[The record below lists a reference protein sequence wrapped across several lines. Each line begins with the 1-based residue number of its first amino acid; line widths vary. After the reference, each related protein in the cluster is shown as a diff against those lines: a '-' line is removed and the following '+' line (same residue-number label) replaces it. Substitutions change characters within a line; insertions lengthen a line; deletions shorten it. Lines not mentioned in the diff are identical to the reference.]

1 MIPVLYLLFVLSG
14 AAGLIYESIW
24 TRYLGLFVGHDAYAQ
39 IIVLV
44 IFLGGMS
51 LGALGVSRW
60 SGRLKQPLY
69 GYVAVEFLVGC
80 IGLIFHDAYQAVTS
94 WAYQSIYP
102 GLAAGWTLTLVKWG
116 LASALILPQSV
127 LLGMT
132 FPLMSAGVLRLE
144 AARPGRTL
152 SILYFANSFGAAVGV
167 LVAGFYLV
175 QTAGLPGTLLAAVIL
190 NLVVAVVTIGVIAAE
205 RTERTEGV
213 EAAALGETAAPA
225 DVADTAAPADE
236 ATATCVS
243 AAIGVSAAAGA
254 TASLRR
260 LLLFTAFGTAVA
272 SFIYEIAWIR
282 MLALVLGSATHS
294 FELMLSAFI
303 MGLALGAWWI
313 RSRAD
318 RLVNPIRTLGVV
330 QWVMGALAL
339 STLPLYIHSFGWM
352 ASLIATFTRTDAGYT
367 GFTLARYGICLAVM
381 VPATFC
387 AGMTLPLITRTL
399 LGLRSGE
406 EAIGS
411 VYGWNTLGSILG
423 VIVAG
428 LVLLPAIGLHAML
441 IVGAA
446 VDMGIGVLLL
456 RNAAVSSGPLR
467 RLAPAAAFATLLA
480 VVLGW
485 GAVRF
490 DPALLS
496 SGVYR
501 SGRLIDPKEREV
513 RFYRD
518 GRTATVSATAGRGE
532 GGMLSLATNGKPDA
546 SLTRTWFT
554 PCGPNSKPEA
564 LGLDAATQT
573 LLPMI
578 TLAHAPRAQNAAVI
592 GQGSGMS
599 SHLLLGS
606 SAMKQLVTIEIE
618 PQMIEGSRIF
628 YPANRRAFDDPRARF
643 VIDDAKSYFAS
654 AHQRFDLI
662 MSEPS
667 NPWVSGVSGL
677 FTTEFYSRVRG
688 YLSKDGVFGQ
698 WLHVYELDDGLVLS
712 VLAAIH
718 RNFASYEIYLVP
730 NGDLLVV
737 ASNHQRLP
745 APDWSVVSLPGVRQ
759 DLCHFIPLAPQTLDA
774 LHLVGRAEL
783 AALLDGWAEPNS
795 DYFPLLDLGAERR
808 RFRHDFAEGFPA
820 LSADWFNLIS
830 SVRRQRV
837 VPSTNPVP
845 AIPENPRVRAQAV
858 GALLR
863 DHAADTPA
871 DTIGSSVAGQA
882 IYQWR
887 AWRDAL
893 ERAPSN
899 WELWV
904 AQAGQIDRLRNNGT
918 AGVVD
923 ASLYDELRR
932 TLVRFGA
939 PPAAQ
944 DVIAF
949 RHGLASWNFAEAA
962 SAADRLKEVAMRE
975 HRWISM
981 DELRDGAVIAKLHL
995 RDAEGARRDLLALA
1009 PFSTRKR
1016 GDLRSQ
1022 LLSAYVRAME
1032 GKREDTVAQR

>member
-1 MIPVLYLLFVLSG
+1 MIRVLYFLFVLSG

-51 LGALGVSRW
+51 LGAIGVSRW
-60 SGRLKQPLY
+60 SERLKQPLY
-69 GYVAVEFLVGC
+69 GYVAAEFLVGC

-102 GLAAGWTLTLVKWG
+102 SLAAGWSLTLVKWG

-132 FPLMSAGVLRLE
+132 FPLMSAGMLRLE
-144 AARPGRTL
+144 RARPGKTL
-152 SILYFANSFGAAVGV
+152 SLLYFANSLGAAVGV

-175 QTAGLPGTLLAAVIL
+175 QAAGLPGTLLAAVIL
-190 NLVVAVVTIGVIAAE
+190 NLVVAVVTIGVIVAE
-205 RTERTEGV
+205 RSAAPADTAALADSASPA
-213 EAAALGETAAPA
+213 EAAALA
-225 DVADTAAPADE
+225 D
-236 ATATCVS
+236 ATASS
-243 AAIGVSAAAGA
+243 AAIGDSAREAE
-254 TASLRR
+254 TASLTR
-260 LLLFTAFGTAVA
+260 LLLGTAFGTAVA

-303 MGLALGAWWI
+303 MGLAFGAWWI

-318 RLVNPIRTLGVV
+318 RMPNPIRTLGVV

-339 STLPLYIHSFGWM
+339 STLPLYIHSFSWM
-352 ASLIATFTRTDAGYT
+352 ASLIATFSRTDAGYT
-367 GFTLARYGICLAVM
+367 GFTLARYGICLAIM

-406 EAIGS
+406 AAIGW

-428 LVLLPAIGLHAML
+428 LVLLPAIGLHATL
-441 IVGAA
+441 IAGAA
-446 VDMGIGVLLL
+446 IDMGIGVLLL
-456 RNAAVSSGPLR
+456 RRADSSSGPVR
-467 RLAPAAAFATLLA
+467 RLAPIAAFATLLA

-501 SGRLIDPKEREV
+501 TGVILGPEDRSV
-513 RFYRD
+513 RFYSD
-518 GRTATVSATAGRGE
+518 GRTATVSATMGKSD
-532 GGMLSLATNGKPDA
+532 GMLSLATNGKPDA
-546 SLTRTWFT
+546 SLSRTWVI
-554 PCGPNSKPEA
+554 PCDSTVRPGP

-573 LLPMI
+573 FLPLI
-578 TLAHAPRAQNAAVI
+578 TLAYTPKAQNAAII

-606 SAMKQLVTIEIE
+606 PGIKQLVTVEIE
-618 PQMIEGSRIF
+618 PQMIQGSRVF
-628 YPANRRAFDDPRARF
+628 YPANRRSFDDPRARF

-677 FTTEFYSRVRG
+677 FTTEFYGRVRG
-688 YLSKDGVFGQ
+688 YLSQNGVFGQ
-698 WLHVYELDDGLVLS
+698 WLHVYELDDDLVLS
-712 VLAAIH
+712 VLAALH
-718 RNFASYEIYLVP
+718 QNFASYEIYLVA

-737 ASNHQRLP
+737 ASNRPKLP
-745 APDWSVVSLPGVRQ
+745 APDWSVFQGSGLRG
-759 DLCHFIPLAPQTLDA
+759 DLCHFLPLEPQTLEA
-774 LHLVGRAEL
+774 LHLVGRTEL
-783 AALLDGWAEPNS
+783 APLLDRWGQPNS
-795 DYFPLLDLGAERR
+795 DYFPVLDLGAERR
-808 RFRHDFAEGFPA
+808 RFRHDFAAGFPA

-830 SVRRQRV
+830 SVRGQRLSPSSNPMLA
-837 VPSTNPVP
+837 VPE
-845 AIPENPRVRAQAV
+845 IPRVRARSV

-863 DHAADTPA
+863 TPAPDVPA
-871 DTIGSSVAGQA
+871 DTTGSSVAGQA

-887 AWRDAL
+887 AWSSAAAH
-893 ERAPSN
+893 APSN

-904 AQAGQIDRLRNNGT
+904 DQASQVDRLRNNGT
-918 AGVVD
+918 AGVADTSFYSELKKTLDRYD
-923 ASLYDELRR
+923 A
-932 TLVRFGA
+932 
-939 PPAAQ
+939 PAAAR

-949 RHGLASWNFAEAA
+949 RHGLAAWNFAEAA
-962 SAADRLKEVAMRE
+962 AAADRLKPVAIQQ
-975 HRWISM
+975 HRWIAA
-981 DELRDGAVIAKLHL
+981 DELRDGAVFARLHL
-995 RDAEGARRDLLALA
+995 GDVAGARRDLEGLA
-1009 PFSTRKR
+1009 PFSTRR
-1016 GDLRSQ
+1016 PGDLRS
-1022 LLSAYVRAME
+1022 LLLQAYVLM
-1032 GKREDTVAQR
+1032 REDRPENTVAQR